1 MVSVTFGFGDHPVS
15 AHLRIVRDEKLFIV
29 QTFASVVKPK
39 FNVFPQ

>member
-15 AHLRIVRDEKLFIV
+15 ARTRIVRDEKQIV
-29 QTFASVVKPK
+29 QTLMSVAKPK